1 MSQHATNFQAVSHAA
16 SSPIGDRMLAESRID
31 DRLLRRRRARR
42 MSPTRRLLY
51 VNFATLL
58 TCLLFLYDGHEP
70 GWSLFT
76 CVSLLMFN
84 ALGIA
89 WAVASFQWL
98 IDDERPRGAMVGGVI
113 RMAVT
118 PLLVA
123 ACGAMVIMS
132 LPARIGLWASL
143 NEFNPLLKQAPTVPG
158 GQPLNKRVGV
168 YDVIRYAADG
178 KGGVYFVTGDYK
190 DGLRRDHVSLGF
202 AYHPSRAGTP
212 FGKDQ
217 YRLTHVCGDW
227 YSFAATEPGN

>member
-1 MSQHATNFQAVSHAA
+1 MTRSAANSETASPKSPATS
-16 SSPIGDRMLAESRID
+16 DRMLLESLID
-31 DRLLRRRRARR
+31 ETRVRRGRRRMPAARR
-42 MSPTRRLLY
+42 LSY

-70 GWSLFT
+70 GWSVFT

-84 ALGIA
+84 ALAVA

-98 IDDERPRGAMVGGVI
+98 TDDGRPRGCMWGGVL

-118 PLLVA
+118 PLLVV
-123 ACGAMVIMS
+123 ACGAMVICS
-132 LPARIGLWASL
+132 IPARIGLWASL
-143 NEFNPLLKQAPTVPG
+143 DDFRPLLKQAPQVTG
-158 GQPLNKRVGV
+158 GKELHRRVGW

-178 KGGVYFVTGDYK
+178 KGGVYFVTGDYRDSLK
-190 DGLRRDHVSLGF
+190 NDHVSLGF
-202 AYHPSRAGTP
+202 AFNPSKTGTP

-217 YRLTHVCGDW
+217 YRLTHVCGRW